1 MATRA
6 IMVVLMFATAVSLGM
21 IAYQLGRGPVSAPVP
36 VVQAIAPPVPVPYLV
51 AARPLSPGTLAR
63 TEDFSPR
70 NATAGTVP
78 PDAIIDTPDA
88 RAELRSSLIRRYI
101 EAGVPITRGDIM
113 RPHERGFLA
122 AVLAPD
128 TRAVSIAVNPV
139 SGVAG
144 LISPGDRVDVI
155 LTQEIQQ
162 SGGHVPH
169 IVTSETVLTN
179 VRVLAVDQEIAQGA
193 PTNVFPNAAHTAT
206 TVTVQTSVDQAERI
220 AVATHLGILSLAV
233 RSIEDEGA
241 PERQPGMAVSSGDVS
256 QALARANVSDGS
268 HVEVIQGGQRSEVT
282 FK

>member
-1 MATRA
+1 MRLV
-6 IMVVLMFATAVSLGM
+6 MVVLMFATSVALGL
-21 IAYQLGRGPVSAPVP
+21 IAYQLGNRTAKAP
-36 VVQAIAPPVPVPYLV
+36 VVQVAVPIPPVPYLV

-63 TEDFSPR
+63 IEDFSPR
-70 NATAGTVP
+70 NATAETLP
-78 PDAIIDTPDA
+78 PGAIVDTPDA
-88 RAELRSSLIRRYI
+88 RADLRSSLIRRYI
-101 EAGVPITRGDIM
+101 ESGTPVTRADIM

-169 IVTSETVLTN
+169 LVTSETVLTN
-179 VRVLAVDQEIAQGA
+179 VRVIAVDQDIAQGA
-193 PTNVFPNAAHTAT
+193 PTTGAPVARTAT
-206 TVTVQTSVDQAERI
+206 TVTVQTTVDQAERI

-233 RSIEDEGA
+233 RSIEDVHAADPPSGT
-241 PERQPGMAVSSGDVS
+241 AVSSSDVS
-256 QALARANVSDGS
+256 QALARANVSEGS
-268 HVEVIQGGQRSEVT
+268 HVEVIQGGQRNEVT
-282 FK
+282 FR